1 MKKDTIDTKEFHLKK
16 TVEVERRFLE
26 ERIKVQKEADAQVK
40 EMEMRAQEVKNKS
53 SNIVIIKI

>member
-53 SNIVIIKI
+53 SNIL